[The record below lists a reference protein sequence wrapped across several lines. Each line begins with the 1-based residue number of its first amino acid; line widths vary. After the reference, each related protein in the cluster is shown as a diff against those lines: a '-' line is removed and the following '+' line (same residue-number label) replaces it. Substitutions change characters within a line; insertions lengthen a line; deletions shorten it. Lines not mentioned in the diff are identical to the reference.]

1 MAKLTK
7 LILLLTCLSGNS
19 LFCQAQQPTDPV
31 LFAYGEAALFDGKY
45 GKVRELQAALLPVL
59 AKCRI
64 TNVNIATDGRFG
76 ANTAEA
82 IRRVSAC
89 PALKAKLADGS
100 AAFAGAVTVGIWR
113 ALLPRVPPPTI
124 EQRAQTLVLTYEA
137 TDYDNLEWNFC
148 QSRPRWSPDDP
159 TKPCYTNDPRSY
171 ITWGPRGATAGH
183 GREVQWILWR
193 LEQRNPRLLPKAF
206 GAEVATVR
214 QLLALDDDSARR
226 LLCTVFADTP
236 RRTAWTAAFA
246 SLGREPLVRDLYDAH
261 YLSQASDGAKMT
273 RLYRLWEI
281 LGLQP
286 TAVDY
291 AFFLDRATHSS
302 PPAAADGAVRIAAW
316 LKANAAPVTSAQ
328 VRRAF
333 AASFPTANQTQDRL
347 GRDVAFFIDSFG
359 TAGLSEAELAAWQK
373 RGKVKASDV
382 GLTDYVPAPA
392 LVKTVEANGPAFTAT
407 LNPAPICPPPV
418 LLPQKPPR

>member
-7 LILLLTCLSGNS
+7 LVLLLTCLCGNS
-19 LFCQAQQPTDPV
+19 LFSRAQQATDPV

-45 GKVRELQAALLPVL
+45 GKVRELQAALAPVL

-64 TNVNIATDGRFG
+64 AGVNIVPDGRFG

-89 PALKAKLADGS
+89 QVLKVKLPDGS
-100 AAFAGAVTVGIWR
+100 AAFAGAVTVGLWR
-113 ALLPRVPPPTI
+113 AILPRVPPPTV
-124 EQRAQTLVLTYEA
+124 EQRAQILVLTYEA

-148 QSRPRWSPDDP
+148 QSRPIWSPDDP

-183 GREVQWILWR
+183 GREAQWILWR
-193 LEQRNPRLLPKAF
+193 LERRNPRLLPKAF

-214 QLLALDDDSARR
+214 QLLAIDDDSARR
-226 LLCTVFADTP
+226 LLCSVFADTP
-236 RRTAWTAAFA
+236 RRTAWAAAFA
-246 SLGREPLVRDLYDAH
+246 SLGREPLVRRLYDAH

-273 RLYRLWEI
+273 RLYKLWE
-281 LGLQP
+281 LLKLRP

-291 AFFLDRATHSS
+291 GFFLDRATHSS
-302 PPAAADGAVRIAAW
+302 PPPAGDGAIRIAAW

-347 GRDVAFFIDSFG
+347 GRDVAFFIDNFG
-359 TAGLSEAELAAWQK
+359 EAGLNEAELAAWQK

-382 GLTDYVPAPA
+382 GLFDYLPAPA
-392 LVKTVEANGPAFTAT
+392 LVNIVETTRPAFTET
-407 LNPAPICPPPV
+407 LNPAPLCPPSV